1 MHNIIRLKVNY
12 HNINKYKEVMTIVIF
27 LILIIKKVKLLSL

>member
-12 HNINKYKEVMTIVIF
+12 HNINKYKEFMTILIF
-27 LILIIKKVKLLSL
+27 LIIEKVELFSL